1 MSSTVSLFDITLI
14 VDIICQGLSLPD
26 IQACRQVNKQW
37 ESMFEPHLWS
47 TLKLPS
53 TAELTDD
60 DGKIFTI
67 LENKRW
73 IRSLTVAAQH
83 INTLMD
89 WNLTHLQTLVLY
101 DENFEDSFEDDHP
114 VDISVIVAL
123 IENNK
128 DLWSLEIDLNRYN
141 YQDGDLSP
149 AIMLAIAGHPS
160 LTKLKWR
167 FPNGHG
173 SVEFCKC
180 LLSVCQNSSI
190 RELVVQSKEFIQPY
204 CGICDGDCSLA
215 RWSCH
220 QFGYRDLNG
229 HEDHPSYQ
237 ELRQRLDLPMDQLG
251 PFDLRKLTLNY
262 EFFSFYRP
270 LLNQCPDLQ
279 EVALDFSSQ
288 NSGEILELLAGCP
301 TLRGLDLRNGRHGMD
316 YAVEIQRF
324 RKLQRLYIPQVSPDQ
339 FERIL
344 SSLTESSLQT
354 LEVLGLSMSIA
365 DEDVISVLST
375 FPNLKEIDVDSAK
388 IYVQDTEVPFQTL
401 QSIEDLGSDKVVVQD
416 WDPSQV
422 YRADETIS
430 EWWDH
435 WIYAQKFMTSVA
447 RAYAQ
452 QSGQSTRRSI
462 HMRFM
467 YPIRAFLEECA
478 ADDYANGRGLWAGGR
493 RTLTVEDARLMV
505 KEQDEELAARSARQ
519 VARYASAVSGTV
531 VAEVH

>member
-1 MSSTVSLFDITLI
+1 MSKEDGQAYANGTGLWADGRRFLTIEDAKRT
-14 VDIICQGLSLPD
+14 GLSLPD

-37 ESMFEPHLWS
+37 ASMFEPHLWS

-60 DGKIFTI
+60 DGKISTI

-83 INTLMD
+83 IDTLMD

-101 DENFEDSFEDDHP
+101 DENFEDSFEDDP
-114 VDISVIVAL
+114 P
-123 IENNK
+123 N
-128 DLWSLEIDLNRYN
+128 LWSLEIDLNRYN

-149 AIMLAIAGHPS
+149 AIMLAIAGQPS

-167 FPNGHG
+167 FPDGHG

-180 LLSVCQNSSI
+180 LLAPLRV
-190 RELVVQSKEFIQPY
+190 
-204 CGICDGDCSLA
+204 GAATSL
-215 RWSCH
+215 
-220 QFGYRDLNG
+220 
-229 HEDHPSYQ
+229 
-237 ELRQRLDLPMDQLG
+237 
-251 PFDLRKLTLNY
+251 
-262 EFFSFYRP
+262 
-270 LLNQCPDLQ
+270 CPDLQ

-288 NSGEILELLAGCP
+288 NSGEILELLAGSP
-301 TLRGLDLRNGRHGMD
+301 TLRGLDLRNGRHDMD

-324 RKLQRLYIPQVSPDQ
+324 RKLQRLFIPQVSSDQ

-354 LEVLGLSMSIA
+354 LEVLGLSTSIA

-375 FPNLKEIDVDSAK
+375 FPSLKEIDVDSAK
-388 IYVQDTEVPFQTL
+388 IYVQGTEVPSQTL

-435 WIYAQKFMTSVA
+435 WIYAQQFMTSVA

-467 YPIRAFLEECA
+467 YPIRAFLEQRA

-505 KEQDEELAARSARQ
+505 KEQDEELAARFARQ
-519 VARYASAVSGTV
+519 VARYASAVSGTA